1 MRCNCPWH
9 EGGREV
15 VKIRTI
21 FRGGK
26 MIEGCVQCTDGLLT
40 PMYSTT
46 KRLRRNAAGK
56 DFWISPAHVRDIKM
70 RRVAPDL
77 QNVWYDRKGL
87 GAACDIRKS
96 AEFKRSEACWN
107 SGRGAR
113 GARSGDRK

>member
-1 MRCNCPWH
+1 MKCRLSWH

-15 VKIRTI
+15 VKLRTV

-26 MIEGCVQCTDGLLT
+26 MIEGCVQCTDELLT
-40 PMYSTT
+40 CVYPTT
-46 KRLRRNAAGK
+46 KRLRRNSAGK

-87 GAACDIRKS
+87 GSAVDIRKS
-96 AEFKRSEACWN
+96 AEFQRSGACWE
-107 SGRGAR
+107 SGQGAR
-113 GARSGDRK
+113 GARSGDR